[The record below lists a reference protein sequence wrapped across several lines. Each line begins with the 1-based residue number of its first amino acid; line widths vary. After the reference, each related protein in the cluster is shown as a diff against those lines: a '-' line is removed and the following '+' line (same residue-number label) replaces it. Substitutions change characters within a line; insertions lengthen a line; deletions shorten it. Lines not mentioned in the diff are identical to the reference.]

1 MSRSGIPTGRP
12 DRSIAHFEARK
23 RILAAGYGPLAAHGG
38 LRITAVTLTVSILSA
53 HQVGRIDFDALGRG
67 VAHTRSGASDTP
79 LKRGIGAGGAPKD
92 FLNVAERSVP
102 VRAELALWGAKC
114 GKTAILTHVRIETMS
129 SISILPISF
138 QLGEESALGASVC
151 ALQPPKRSVI
161 SAGRS
166 PDVCKNPEK

>member
-53 HQVGRIDFDALGRG
+53 HQGGRIDFDALGRG

-79 LKRGIGAGGAPKD
+79 LKRGIGAWGAPKD

-102 VRAELALWGAKC
+102 VRAELASWGAKC
-114 GKTAILTHVRIETMS
+114 GKTAILTHVR
-129 SISILPISF
+129 
-138 QLGEESALGASVC
+138 
-151 ALQPPKRSVI
+151 RD
-161 SAGRS
+161 
-166 PDVCKNPEK
+166 DVE

>member
-1 MSRSGIPTGRP
+1 MSRSGILTGRS

-67 VAHTRSGASDTP
+67 VAHTRSGASDNP
-79 LKRGIGAGGAPKD
+79 LKRGMGAWGAPKD
-92 FLNVAERSVP
+92 FLNVAERSVH

-114 GKTAILTHVRIETMS
+114 GKTAILTHVRRDDVEYQHTPDIVPARRRIRVG
-129 SISILPISF
+129 SIGLRATTA
-138 QLGEESALGASVC
+138 QTVRDQCGKVAGCLKES
-151 ALQPPKRSVI
+151 
-161 SAGRS
+161 
-166 PDVCKNPEK
+166 